1 MEQFEKV
8 CKGLEC
14 CILHDPDDHQRCGEC
29 PFSHHEI
36 SNAPCANGLKSNALA
51 LIRDQQKRIE
61 ELEAARTARV
71 MTLEEVKANEVVY
84 LEDFADPDD
93 SVEPIIRPA
102 INIEVKNGGIVM
114 LDSATWDEGFIFN
127 TDDEYSKTWRCWTQ
141 RPTNEQREAV
151 RWG

>member
-1 MEQFEKV
+1 MEIEKV
-8 CKGLEC
+8 IKGLWC
-14 CILHDPDDHQRCGEC
+14 HAQTGACSDDC
-29 PFSHHEI
+29 PYRLDQEKLVCTCSE
-36 SNAPCANGLKSNALA
+36 PLCADALA
-51 LIRDQQKRIE
+51 LIREQQKRIE
-61 ELEAARTARV
+61 ELEAAQTARV

-141 RPTNEQREAV
+141 RPTDEQREAV
-151 RWG
+151 KWG